1 MIMRAAE
8 LEVITKNQ
16 LQYLI
21 KQYYAKGYRKGEP
34 LDDTIKIQEPTMIKL
49 ATNMLLDNNKFT
61 PNEFMKNLN
70 DNDIWL
76 ESNEI
81 EEIIGLEPGKLKCKE
96 EEGKIIKI
104 NFKK

>member
-1 MIMRAAE
+1 
-8 LEVITKNQ
+8 
-16 LQYLI
+16 
-21 KQYYAKGYRKGEP
+21 
-34 LDDTIKIQEPTMIKL
+34 
-49 ATNMLLDNNKFT
+49 MLLDNNKFT